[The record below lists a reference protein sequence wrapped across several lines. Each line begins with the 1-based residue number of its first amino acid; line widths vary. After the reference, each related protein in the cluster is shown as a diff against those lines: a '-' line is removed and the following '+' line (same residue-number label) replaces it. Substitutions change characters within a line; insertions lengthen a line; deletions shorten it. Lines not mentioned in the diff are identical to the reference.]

1 MNETKNQLIS
11 EELALAG
18 EASGLSPTLLDLEKN
33 RITSTKELPP
43 IEFLFSLFDEP
54 CFPRKELVAFT
65 GRAKS
70 GKTFVMSMLMV
81 LCAVEEVLAF
91 KRHTESGGHTDHTD
105 YTDKA
110 VVQTTPPDGTPPRS
124 SSARLLPKGR
134 KNSGGERKPL
144 RVLWYDTE
152 QSDNSTQDILR
163 NRIIPLFHRAAGADK
178 AFPEDMFDIF
188 NVRNVDRDKREDYLF
203 AAIAYY
209 KPDLVILDGI
219 RDLVG
224 DINDGTVAQELI
236 EKLMKSAQQNNCC
249 IVCVLHQNKSGDSR
263 DPRGWLGTELLNK
276 AFDVFA
282 TEKLMP
288 QRIFKLEQ
296 LYTRKYDIE
305 QMLWFE
311 VDDEGLPVV
320 CEEPPVTAFSTDSE
334 NDSRPMLNDKY
345 VIHHPDGRWEM
356 DIVKLF
362 TDAMTGYDI
371 LTGEALRY
379 RIKLLGNI
387 ATNNL
392 YRNCLDK
399 AMKAGLLDKSK
410 DKKRR
415 VIYSLRHTGTV
426 PAESSAANCRG
437 TVPCVSQPSLF
448 SDDGTSPT

>member
-1 MNETKNQLIS
+1 MNKTKNQLIS

-81 LCAVEEVLAF
+81 LCTVAEVLYF
-91 KRHTESGGHTDHTD
+91 R
-105 YTDKA
+105 
-110 VVQTTPPDGTPPRS
+110 
-124 SSARLLPKGR
+124 RLAENK
-134 KNSGGERKPL
+134 L
-144 RVLWYDTE
+144 RLLWYDTE

-163 NRIIPLFHRAAGADK
+163 NRIIPLFHRVAGSDET
-178 AFPEDMFDIF
+178 FPEDMFDIF

-203 AAIAYY
+203 AAIEYY

-334 NDSRPMLNDKY
+334 NDARPMLNDDY

-379 RIKLLGNI
+379 RVKLLGKI

-399 AMKAGLLDKSK
+399 AMKAGLLNKSK
-410 DKKRR
+410 DQKRR
-415 VIYSLRHTGTV
+415 VIYSLKVNEPKSSV
-426 PAESSAANCRG
+426 PA
-437 TVPCVSQPSLF
+437 QPDLF
-448 SDDGTSPT
+448 QNASPT

>member
-1 MNETKNQLIS
+1 MNKTKNQLIS

-81 LCAVEEVLAF
+81 LCAVKEVLAF
-91 KRHTESGGHTDHTD
+91 KRHTESGGHTDSTD

-110 VVQTTPPDGTPPRS
+110 VVQTTPPDGTPPD
-124 SSARLLPKGR
+124 
-134 KNSGGERKPL
+134 SGGERKPL

-305 QMLWFE
+305 QLLWFE

-320 CEEPPVTAFSTDSE
+320 CEEPPVTAFSTDTE
-334 NDSRPMLNDKY
+334 DDSRPMLNDKY

-399 AMKAGLLDKSK
+399 AMKAGLLNKSK
-410 DKKRR
+410 DQKRR
-415 VIYSLRHTGTV
+415 VIYSLKVNEPKSSV
-426 PAESSAANCRG
+426 PA
-437 TVPCVSQPSLF
+437 QPDLF
-448 SDDGTSPT
+448 QNASPT

>member
-1 MNETKNQLIS
+1 MNKTKNQLIS

-81 LCAVEEVLAF
+81 LCTVAEVLYF
-91 KRHTESGGHTDHTD
+91 R
-105 YTDKA
+105 
-110 VVQTTPPDGTPPRS
+110 
-124 SSARLLPKGR
+124 RLAENK
-134 KNSGGERKPL
+134 L
-144 RVLWYDTE
+144 RLLWYDTE

-163 NRIIPLFHRAAGADK
+163 NRIIPLFHRVAGSDET
-178 AFPEDMFDIF
+178 FPEDMFDIF

-203 AAIAYY
+203 AAIEYY

-236 EKLMKSAQQNNCC
+236 EKLMKSAQLNNCC

-305 QMLWFE
+305 QLLWFE

-334 NDSRPMLNDKY
+334 NDARPMLNDDY

-379 RIKLLGNI
+379 RVKLLGKI

-399 AMKAGLLDKSK
+399 AMKAGLLNKSK
-410 DKKRR
+410 DQKRR
-415 VIYSLRHTGTV
+415 VIYSLKVNEPKSSV
-426 PAESSAANCRG
+426 PA
-437 TVPCVSQPSLF
+437 QPDLF
-448 SDDGTSPT
+448 QNASPT

>member
-1 MNETKNQLIS
+1 MNKTKNQLIS

-18 EASGLSPTLLDLEKN
+18 EASRLSPTLLDLEKN

-81 LCAVEEVLAF
+81 LCTVAEVLYF
-91 KRHTESGGHTDHTD
+91 R
-105 YTDKA
+105 
-110 VVQTTPPDGTPPRS
+110 
-124 SSARLLPKGR
+124 RLAENK
-134 KNSGGERKPL
+134 L
-144 RVLWYDTE
+144 RLLWYDTE

-163 NRIIPLFHRAAGADK
+163 NRIIPLFHRVAGSDET
-178 AFPEDMFDIF
+178 FPEDMFDIF

-203 AAIAYY
+203 AAIEYY

-224 DINDGTVAQELI
+224 DINDGTVAQVLI
-236 EKLMKSAQQNNCC
+236 EKLMKSAQLNNCC

-305 QMLWFE
+305 QLLWFQ

-334 NDSRPMLNDKY
+334 NDARPMLNDDY

-379 RIKLLGNI
+379 RVKLLGKI

-399 AMKAGLLDKSK
+399 AMKAGLLNKSK
-410 DKKRR
+410 DQKRR
-415 VIYSLRHTGTV
+415 VIYSLKVNEPKSSV
-426 PAESSAANCRG
+426 PA
-437 TVPCVSQPSLF
+437 QPDLF
-448 SDDGTSPT
+448 QNASPI

>member
-1 MNETKNQLIS
+1 MKTTTNFTNYTNSKKELIS

-18 EASGLSPTLLDLEKN
+18 ESSGLSPTLLDLEKN

-43 IEFLFSLFDEP
+43 MEFLFSLFDEP
-54 CFPRKELVAFT
+54 CFPRRELVAFT

-91 KRHTESGGHTDHTD
+91 KRHTESA
-105 YTDKA
+105 KRA
-110 VVQTTPPDGTPPRS
+110 VVQTTPPDGTPPD
-124 SSARLLPKGR
+124 
-134 KNSGGERKPL
+134 SGGERKPL

-163 NRIIPLFHRAAGADK
+163 NRIIPLFHRAAGTDK
-178 AFPEDMFDIF
+178 AFPEDMYDIF
-188 NVRNVDRDKREDYLF
+188 NVRNVDRDKREDFLF
-203 AAIAYY
+203 AAIEYY

-305 QMLWFE
+305 QLLWFE

-334 NDSRPMLNDKY
+334 NDSRPMLNDDY

-379 RIKLLGNI
+379 RIKLLGKI

-410 DKKRR
+410 DKNRR
-415 VIYSLRHTGTV
+415 VIYSLRVNKPQHTGTV
-426 PAESSAANCRG
+426 PS
-437 TVPCVSQPSLF
+437 VSQPSLF
-448 SDDGTSPT
+448 PDDEASPT

>member
-1 MNETKNQLIS
+1 MKTTTNFTNYTNSKKELIS

-18 EASGLSPTLLDLEKN
+18 ESSGLSPTLLDLEKN

-81 LCAVEEVLAF
+81 LCSVEEVMAF
-91 KRHTESGGHTDHTD
+91 KRHTDK
-105 YTDKA
+105 TDKA
-110 VVQTTPPDGTPPRS
+110 GREVVQTTPPDGTEDCSIKTQSPD
-124 SSARLLPKGR
+124 
-134 KNSGGERKPL
+134 SGGERKPL

-178 AFPEDMFDIF
+178 AFPEKMFDIF

-320 CEEPPVTAFSTDSE
+320 CEEPPLTAFSTDSE

-379 RIKLLGNI
+379 RIKLLGKI

-415 VIYSLRHTGTV
+415 VIYSLKVNQPQGTGTV
-426 PAESSAANCRG
+426 PS
-437 TVPCVSQPSLF
+437 VSQPSLF
-448 SDDGTSPT
+448 PDDKASPR

>member
-1 MNETKNQLIS
+1 M
-11 EELALAG
+11 
-18 EASGLSPTLLDLEKN
+18 
-33 RITSTKELPP
+33 
-43 IEFLFSLFDEP
+43 
-54 CFPRKELVAFT
+54 
-65 GRAKS
+65 
-70 GKTFVMSMLMV
+70 
-81 LCAVEEVLAF
+81 
-91 KRHTESGGHTDHTD
+91 
-105 YTDKA
+105 
-110 VVQTTPPDGTPPRS
+110 
-124 SSARLLPKGR
+124 
-134 KNSGGERKPL
+134 
-144 RVLWYDTE
+144 WYDTE

-163 NRIIPLFHRAAGADK
+163 NRIIPLFHRAAGSDAT
-178 AFPEDMFDIF
+178 FPEDMFDIF

-305 QMLWFE
+305 QLLWFE

-320 CEEPPVTAFSTDSE
+320 CEEPPLTAFSTDTE
-334 NDSRPMLNDKY
+334 DDSRPMLNDKY

-379 RIKLLGNI
+379 RIKLLGKI

-415 VIYSLRHTGTV
+415 VIYSLKVNQPQGTGTV
-426 PAESSAANCRG
+426 PS
-437 TVPCVSQPSLF
+437 VSQPSLF
-448 SDDGTSPT
+448 PDDEASPT

>member
-91 KRHTESGGHTDHTD
+91 KRHTDK
-105 YTDKA
+105 TDKAERA

-163 NRIIPLFHRAAGADK
+163 NRIIPLFHRAAGRDAT
-178 AFPEDMFDIF
+178 FPEDMFDIF

-320 CEEPPVTAFSTDSE
+320 CEEPPLTAFSTDTE
-334 NDSRPMLNDKY
+334 DDSRPMLNDKY

-379 RIKLLGNI
+379 RIKLLGKI

-415 VIYSLRHTGTV
+415 VIYSLKVNQPQGTGTV
-426 PAESSAANCRG
+426 PS
-437 TVPCVSQPSLF
+437 VSQPSLF
-448 SDDGTSPT
+448 PDDEASPR

>member
-1 MNETKNQLIS
+1 MTTDPHAHIS
-11 EELALAG
+11 EELAHAG
-18 EASGLSPTLLDLEKN
+18 ESSGLSPMLLDLEKS

-43 IEFLFSLFDEP
+43 MEFLFSLFDEP
-54 CFPRKELVAFT
+54 CFPLRELVAFT

-81 LCAVEEVLAF
+81 LCAVAEVLSF
-91 KRHTESGGHTDHTD
+91 R
-105 YTDKA
+105 
-110 VVQTTPPDGTPPRS
+110 
-124 SSARLLPKGR
+124 RLAGNK
-134 KNSGGERKPL
+134 L
-144 RVLWYDTE
+144 RLLWYDTE

-163 NRIIPLFHRAAGADK
+163 NRIIPLFHRMVGADER
-178 AFPEDMFDIF
+178 FPENLFDIF
-188 NVRNVDRDKREDYLF
+188 NVRNVDRDMREKYFF
-203 AAIAYY
+203 AAIEHY
-209 KPDLVILDGI
+209 KPNLVILDGI

-236 EKLMKSAQQNNCC
+236 EKLMKAAQQHDCC

-288 QRIFKLEQ
+288 QRLFKLEQ

-305 QMLWFE
+305 QQLWFE
-311 VDDEGLPVV
+311 VDEEGLPVV
-320 CEEPPVTAFSTDSE
+320 CDAPPATAFSTNAD
-334 NDSRPMLNDKY
+334 DDARPMLNDDY

-356 DIVKLF
+356 DVVKLF
-362 TDAMTGYDI
+362 TDAMKGYET

-379 RIKLLGNI
+379 RIKLLGKI

-399 AMKAGLLDKSK
+399 AMKAGLLERSK
-410 DKKRR
+410 DQNRH
-415 VIYSLRHTGTV
+415 VIYALKAAKPQHTGTV
-426 PAESSAANCRG
+426 SN
-437 TVPCVSQPSLF
+437 VSQPSLF
-448 SDDGTSPT
+448 PDDKASPT

>member
-81 LCAVEEVLAF
+81 LCTVAEVLYF
-91 KRHTESGGHTDHTD
+91 R
-105 YTDKA
+105 
-110 VVQTTPPDGTPPRS
+110 
-124 SSARLLPKGR
+124 RLAENK
-134 KNSGGERKPL
+134 L
-144 RVLWYDTE
+144 RLLWYDTE

-163 NRIIPLFHRAAGADK
+163 NRIIPLFHRVAGSDET
-178 AFPEDMFDIF
+178 FPEDMFDIF

-305 QMLWFE
+305 QLLWFE

-334 NDSRPMLNDKY
+334 NDSRPMLNDDY

-379 RIKLLGNI
+379 RVKLLGKI

-415 VIYSLRHTGTV
+415 VIYSLKVNQPQGTGTV
-426 PAESSAANCRG
+426 PS
-437 TVPCVSQPSLF
+437 VSQPSLF
-448 SDDGTSPT
+448 PDDEAAP

>member
-1 MNETKNQLIS
+1 MNKTKNQLIS

-81 LCAVEEVLAF
+81 LCTVAEVLYF
-91 KRHTESGGHTDHTD
+91 R
-105 YTDKA
+105 
-110 VVQTTPPDGTPPRS
+110 
-124 SSARLLPKGR
+124 RLAENK
-134 KNSGGERKPL
+134 L
-144 RVLWYDTE
+144 RLLWYDTE

-163 NRIIPLFHRAAGADK
+163 NRIIPLFHRVAGSDET
-178 AFPEDMFDIF
+178 FPEDMFDIF

-203 AAIAYY
+203 AAIEYY

-236 EKLMKSAQQNNCC
+236 EKLMKSAQLNNCC

-305 QMLWFE
+305 QLLWFQ

-334 NDSRPMLNDKY
+334 NDARPMLNDDY

-379 RIKLLGNI
+379 RVKLLGKI

-399 AMKAGLLDKSK
+399 AMKAGLLNKSK
-410 DKKRR
+410 DQKRR
-415 VIYSLRHTGTV
+415 VIYSLKVNEPKSSV
-426 PAESSAANCRG
+426 PA
-437 TVPCVSQPSLF
+437 QPDLF
-448 SDDGTSPT
+448 QNASPT

>member
-81 LCAVEEVLAF
+81 LCAVKEVLAF
-91 KRHTESGGHTDHTD
+91 KRHTDK
-105 YTDKA
+105 TDKA
-110 VVQTTPPDGTPPRS
+110 VVQTTPPDGTPPD
-124 SSARLLPKGR
+124 
-134 KNSGGERKPL
+134 SGGERKPL

-163 NRIIPLFHRAAGADK
+163 NRIIPLFHRAAGSDAT
-178 AFPEDMFDIF
+178 FPENMFDIF

-203 AAIAYY
+203 AAIEHY

-236 EKLMKSAQQNNCC
+236 EKLMKSAQLNNCC

-305 QMLWFE
+305 QLLWFE

-334 NDSRPMLNDKY
+334 NDARPMLNDDY

-379 RIKLLGNI
+379 RVKLLGKI

-399 AMKAGLLDKSK
+399 AMKAGLLNKSK
-410 DKKRR
+410 DQKRR
-415 VIYSLRHTGTV
+415 VIYSLKVNEPKSSV
-426 PAESSAANCRG
+426 PA
-437 TVPCVSQPSLF
+437 QPDLF
-448 SDDGTSPT
+448 QNASPI

>member
-1 MNETKNQLIS
+1 MKTTTNFTNYTNSKKELIS

-43 IEFLFSLFDEP
+43 MEFLFSLFDEP

-91 KRHTESGGHTDHTD
+91 KRHTESGGHTDLTD

-110 VVQTTPPDGTPPRS
+110 VVQTTPPDGTPPD
-124 SSARLLPKGR
+124 
-134 KNSGGERKPL
+134 SGGEGEPL

-163 NRIIPLFHRAAGADK
+163 NRIIPLFHRAAGSDAT
-178 AFPEDMFDIF
+178 FPEDMFDIF

-236 EKLMKSAQQNNCC
+236 EKLMKSAQLNSCC

-305 QMLWFE
+305 QLLWFE

-334 NDSRPMLNDKY
+334 NDSRPMLNDDY

-379 RIKLLGNI
+379 RVKLLGKI

-410 DKKRR
+410 DKNRR
-415 VIYSLRHTGTV
+415 VIYSLKVNQPQGTGTV
-426 PAESSAANCRG
+426 PS
-437 TVPCVSQPSLF
+437 VSQPSLF
-448 SDDGTSPT
+448 PDDEASPT

>member
-1 MNETKNQLIS
+1 MKTTTNFTNYTNSKKELIS

-81 LCAVEEVLAF
+81 LCAVKEVLAF
-91 KRHTESGGHTDHTD
+91 KRHTDK
-105 YTDKA
+105 TDKA
-110 VVQTTPPDGTPPRS
+110 VVQTTPPDGTPPD
-124 SSARLLPKGR
+124 
-134 KNSGGERKPL
+134 SGGERKPL

-203 AAIAYY
+203 AAIGYY

-320 CEEPPVTAFSTDSE
+320 CEEPPVTAFTTDSE
-334 NDSRPMLNDKY
+334 NDARPMLNDDY

-379 RIKLLGNI
+379 RIKLLGKI

-399 AMKAGLLDKSK
+399 AMKAGLLNKSK
-410 DKKRR
+410 DQKRR